1 MNPVVE
7 QTLARIETRSAKTR
21 AAYLDRVAR
30 ARDSAA
36 GRGGLSCGNL
46 AHACAAAPAA
56 DKRIFLAAEAPN
68 IGVVTAYNDMLSAHR
83 PFESFPSLI
92 RETARRC
99 GATAQVAGGVPAMCD
114 GVTQGRAGM
123 ELSLFSRDVVA
134 MAAAVALSH
143 DAFSAVIFLGVCD
156 KIAPGMA
163 IAAAAF
169 GHLPVVFAPAGP
181 MPSGLDNAEKAR
193 VRERHAAGEVGREA
207 LLAAETAS
215 YHAPGTC
222 TFYGTANTNQMMLEL
237 MGLQLPGA
245 SFVNPGTPLRA
256 ALTRAAVRRL
266 CGDIRIGDGADSQEP
281 AATAATALSAG
292 AFVNAIVGVL
302 ASGGSTN
309 HTIHLP
315 AMARACGVVL
325 EWDDFAA
332 LSRVAPLLCR
342 LYPNGRA
349 DVNHF
354 QAAGGMAFLVGE
366 LRAAGLLVEDVR
378 TVAGRGLAAYEQ
390 APFLDSDGEAHWRSG
405 ARESLAA
412 DILRPA
418 QNPFS
423 TQGGLKVLRGNLGE
437 SIIKVSALPARIK
450 AVEAPARIFHSQG
463 EMMRAFFDG
472 ELKNDVVCVIR
483 FQGPRANGM
492 PEMHKL
498 TPLLATLQ
506 DAGRQVALVTDGRMS
521 GASGK
526 VPAAIHLT
534 PEAARGGALAKLRDG
549 DIVRLDLAA
558 DTLNALAPESE
569 WRAREAAAPDLSANE
584 SGCGREL
591 FAPMR
596 RRAAS
601 APRGG
606 GALADLDWE

>member
-7 QTLARIETRSAKTR
+7 QTLARIEARSAKTR

-266 CGDIRIGDGADSQEP
+266 CGDMRIGDSADSQEP

-354 QAAGGMAFLVGE
+354 QAAGGMAFLIGE

-378 TVAGRGLAAYEQ
+378 TVAGRGLAAYEL

-405 ARESLAA
+405 ARESLAV
-412 DILRPA
+412 DVLRPA

-483 FQGPRANGM
+483 FQGPRANAC
-492 PEMHKL
+492 PKCTNSRRCWRRCK
-498 TPLLATLQ
+498 TP
-506 DAGRQVALVTDGRMS
+506 DGKSR
-521 GASGK
+521 
-526 VPAAIHLT
+526 
-534 PEAARGGALAKLRDG
+534 
-549 DIVRLDLAA
+549 
-558 DTLNALAPESE
+558 
-569 WRAREAAAPDLSANE
+569 W
-584 SGCGREL
+584 
-591 FAPMR
+591 
-596 RRAAS
+596 
-601 APRGG
+601 
-606 GALADLDWE
+606 

>member
-7 QTLARIETRSAKTR
+7 KTLARIEARSRRAR

-30 ARDSAA
+30 ARDSAP

-46 AHACAAAPAA
+46 AHACAAASPS
-56 DKRIFLAAEAPN
+56 DKRIFLAAAAPN
-68 IGVVTAYNDMLSAHR
+68 IAVVTAYNDMLSAHR
-83 PFESFPSLI
+83 PFESYPSLI

-114 GVTQGRAGM
+114 GVTQGKAGM

-143 DAFSAVIFLGVCD
+143 DAFSAALFLGVCD

-169 GHLPVVFAPAGP
+169 GHLPAVFAPAGP
-181 MPSGLDNAEKAR
+181 MPSGLDNAAKAR
-193 VRERHAAGEVGREA
+193 VRERHAAGEVGRKE

-222 TFYGTANTNQMMLEL
+222 NFYGTANTNQVMLEA

-245 SFVNPGTPLRA
+245 SFVPPGAPLRA

-266 CGDIRIGDGADSQEP
+266 CGDLRVGDGAEP
-281 AATAATALSAG
+281 MPQAAEALSAG
-292 AFVNAIVGVL
+292 AFVNATVAVL

-315 AMARACGVVL
+315 AMGRACGVEL

-354 QAAGGMAFLVGE
+354 QAAGGTAFLFGE

-378 TVAGRGLAAYEQ
+378 TVAGRGLAAYELT
-390 APFLDSDGEAHWRSG
+390 PSLGEDGEAHWRRG
-405 ARESLAA
+405 ARESG
-412 DILRPA
+412 DGEVLRPA
-418 QNPFS
+418 RDPFAA
-423 TQGGLKVLRGNLGE
+423 QGGLKVLRGNLGE
-437 SIIKVSALPARIK
+437 AVIKVSALPAGAK

-472 ELKNDVVCVIR
+472 ALTGDVACVIR

-506 DAGRQVALVTDGRMS
+506 DAGRRVALVTDGRMS

-534 PEAARGGALAKLRDG
+534 PEAAAGGPLAKLRDG
-549 DIVRLDLAA
+549 DMVRLDWDAGA
-558 DTLNALAPESE
+558 LNALLPESE
-569 WRAREAAAPDLSANE
+569 WRARAAVAPDLSGNE
-584 SGCGREL
+584 FGCGREL
-591 FAPMR
+591 FASMR

-606 GALADLDWE
+606 GALWEDSE